1 MDRIAIDQYGYSGIL
16 LMKTAGQRAFA
27 NIMACFSGF
36 EPMVVLCG
44 SGNNGGDGYVVAQ
57 CAQAIGLEVIVVQ
70 AAAPKTRDAI
80 QVCQEFVDR
89 GGSIITSDT
98 NDIEVLRSA
107 GLIIDGL
114 FGTGLNR
121 APSGCY
127 ADLIRVAN
135 QADCPVAALDIP
147 SGLDSDTGFAFDPCI
162 EASMTVTFIGKKFGL
177 FTGQGKNCSGQ
188 IKFEDLNLPG
198 DIQESVK
205 PIAKIIPS
213 PELKKSPLKKRMAD
227 SHKGNYGNIIIAGGD
242 NGMLGAALLAGRA
255 ALRCGSGRVTVL
267 STERHLDMPAL
278 HCPELM
284 SQCIE
289 NETGFA
295 RLCEQC
301 DVVVVGPGMGL
312 SDWSK
317 QIFDGLIELQK
328 PMVIDADGLVL
339 LAEAFR
345 KRDVRKHDHVK
356 TVLDHWVLTPH
367 PGEAAKLLGCSTAD
381 VQKDRIGAVKAIGE
395 QFGGVCVLKGAGTL
409 VADLSAAV
417 GVCDRGNPGMASAGT
432 GDVLAGIIGSLIGQN
447 LDSGNLDLGKAAQAG
462 VWLHATCADNIAG
475 KIGMASLLAGD
486 IIDALPEALSSMH

>member
-1 MDRIAIDQYGYSGIL
+1 MDRIAIDRYGYSGLL
-16 LMKTAGQRAFA
+16 LMKTAGERAFA
-27 NIMACFSGF
+27 NIMACFSGV

-44 SGNNGGDGYVVAQ
+44 SGNNGGDGYVVAK
-57 CAQAIGLEVIVVQ
+57 CAQAIGLEVVVVQ
-70 AAAPKTRDAI
+70 ASEPKTRDAI
-80 QVCQEFVDR
+80 QVCHEFVDR

-98 NDIEVLRSA
+98 NDIEVLQSA

-121 APSGCY
+121 APSGFY

-135 QADCPVAALDIP
+135 QASCLADCPVVALDIP

-162 EASMTVTFIGKKFGL
+162 KAAMTVTFIGKKFGL
-177 FTGQGKNCSGQ
+177 FTGQGKNCSGR

-198 DIQESVK
+198 DIQKSVK
-205 PIAKIIPS
+205 PIARIIPR
-213 PELKKSPLKKRMAD
+213 PELKKRVPD
-227 SHKGNYGNIIIAGGD
+227 SHKGDYGNIIIAGGD

-295 RLCEQC
+295 RLCEHS

-317 QIFDGLIELQK
+317 QIFDCLIELQK

-339 LAEAFR
+339 LADAFG
-345 KRDVRKHDHVK
+345 KRDAGKH
-356 TVLDHWVLTPH
+356 DHWVLTPH
-367 PGEAAKLLGCSTAD
+367 PGEAATLLGCSTAD

-409 VADLSAAV
+409 IADLSAAV

-462 VWLHATCADNIAG
+462 VWLHATCADKIAG

-486 IIDALPEALSSMH
+486 IIDALPETLSSMH